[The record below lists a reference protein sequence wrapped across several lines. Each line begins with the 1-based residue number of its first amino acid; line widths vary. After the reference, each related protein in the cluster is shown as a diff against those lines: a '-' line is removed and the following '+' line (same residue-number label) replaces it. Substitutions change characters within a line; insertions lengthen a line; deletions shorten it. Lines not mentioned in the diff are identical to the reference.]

1 MVWLPLKEEF
11 VLVKR
16 YRFYFSRDLPS
27 CFISHLDMVRLF
39 ERLFR
44 RLNVKLKFTEGFNP
58 HPKIVFILPMAVG
71 LCSPEEMFE
80 VDVEEELD
88 EEIIEKLNLI
98 LPKGLKVLKI
108 EEANDKIQVTDMYY
122 KCFIEA
128 EEDFCKYFEDFMQ
141 KTPKVKREKDGK
153 VTYRNV
159 WDYLVGYECKRKE
172 NCVEVVFH
180 IKVINGS
187 YIKPEDIVKA
197 FSEEYNLECKII
209 KIEREKVNYQRVI

>member
-1 MVWLPLKEEF
+1 M
-11 VLVKR
+11 LVKR

-39 ERLFR
+39 ERAFR
-44 RLNVKLKFTEGFNP
+44 RLGIKLKFTEGFNP
-58 HPKIVFILPMAVG
+58 HPKITFILPMAVG

-88 EEIIEKLNLI
+88 EKVIERLNLI

-108 EEANDKIQVTDMYY
+108 EETIDKIQVSDMYY

-128 EEDFCKYFEDFMQ
+128 KEDFCKLFEDFM
-141 KTPKVKREKDGK
+141 KENPKIRREKEGK
-153 VTYRNV
+153 VTFRNV
-159 WDYLVGYECKRKE
+159 WDYLLSYECNKKE
-172 NCVEVVFH
+172 NSIELVFH
-180 IKVINGS
+180 INVINGS
-187 YIKPEDIVKA
+187 YIKPEDIIKS
-197 FSEEYNLECKII
+197 FSEEYNFEYKIL